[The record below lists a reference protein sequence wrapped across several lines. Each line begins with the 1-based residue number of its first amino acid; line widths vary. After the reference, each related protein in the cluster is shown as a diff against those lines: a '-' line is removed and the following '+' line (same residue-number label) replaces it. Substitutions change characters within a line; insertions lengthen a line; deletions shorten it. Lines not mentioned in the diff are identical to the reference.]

1 MTQRA
6 PDAALLERVR
16 QFEARLQSQE
26 QERAEL
32 VSSLEK
38 ERTEQ
43 VAKHQDLEDKLRA
56 AALQT
61 LPTRDDT
68 RVQIAAAEQES
79 RVLWEKLRGCLSRA
93 SSRSDRSKRVWPS
106 NLRRYRASVTSWPLA
121 SRRSRENVMS

>member
-1 MTQRA
+1 MTQRT

-16 QFEARLQSQE
+16 QSEARLQSQE

-56 AALQT
+56 AALRT
-61 LPTRDDT
+61 LPTRASDDDRREKERPLRLYSVET
-68 RVQIAAAEQES
+68 ES
-79 RVLWEKLRGCLSRA
+79 S
-93 SSRSDRSKRVWPS
+93 
-106 NLRRYRASVTSWPLA
+106 
-121 SRRSRENVMS
+121 